1 MKDFQVM
8 YMPEDEHDCCCEG
21 CCEEGCD
28 ELFDEDSYVVLTD
41 TETGEDYSFIMAD
54 TFTHDG
60 EDYCV
65 LVDPSEGDEDEMSL
79 FFMKFVVGDDG
90 EEVLV
95 GLEDD
100 EDERIYEAYQLLLDE
115 CDDDGEDQED

>member
-1 MKDFQVM
+1 MYDYQPM
-8 YMPEDEHDCCCEG
+8 YMAEDEHDGCC
-21 CCEEGCD
+21 CCEEGVD

-54 TFTHDG
+54 TFSY
-60 EDYCV
+60 EDEEYCV
-65 LVDPSEGDEDEMSL
+65 LVDPQEGDEDEMSL

-100 EDERIYEAYQLLLDE
+100 EDDRVYEAYQALLEEVDDE
-115 CDDDGEDQED
+115 EESE

>member
-1 MKDFQVM
+1 MKNFQVM
-8 YMPEDEHDCCCEG
+8 YMHEDDHECSCCG
-21 CCEEGCD
+21 EEVD
-28 ELFDEDSYVVLTD
+28 ELFDEDAYVVLTD

-54 TFTHDG
+54 TFSHNG
-60 EDYCV
+60 EEYCV
-65 LVDPSEGDEDEMSL
+65 LVDPNEGDEDEMSL

-100 EDERIYEAYQLLLDE
+100 EDDAVYEAYQALLE
-115 CDDDGEDQED
+115 ASDDDGDSEEA

>member
-1 MKDFQVM
+1 MTGFQLM
-8 YMPEDEHDCCCEG
+8 YQAEDDGDCC
-21 CCEEGCD
+21 CCEEGVD
-28 ELFDEDSYVVLTD
+28 ELFDEDAYVVLTD

-54 TFTHDG
+54 TFSHGG

-100 EDERIYEAYQLLLDE
+100 EDELVYEAYQALLEE
-115 CDDDGEDQED
+115 CDQDGDPEEG

>member
-1 MKDFQVM
+1 MKNFQVF
-8 YMPEDEHDCCCEG
+8 YMPEDEHDCCS
-21 CCEEGCD
+21 EEGVD
-28 ELFDEDSYVVLTD
+28 ELFDEDAYVVLTD

-54 TFTHDG
+54 TFSHND
-60 EDYCV
+60 EEYCV

-100 EDERIYEAYQLLLDE
+100 EDEAVYQAYQELLE
-115 CDDDGEDQED
+115 ESDDDGEYPQA

>member
-1 MKDFQVM
+1 MKNFQVL
-8 YMPEDEHDCCCEG
+8 YMSEDEHDGC
-21 CCEEGCD
+21 CCEEGVD

-54 TFTHDG
+54 TFSHDG
-60 EDYCV
+60 EEYCV

-90 EEVLV
+90 DEVLV
-95 GLEDD
+95 GLDDD
-100 EDERIYEAYQLLLDE
+100 EDEAVYQAYQALLDE
-115 CDDDGEDQED
+115 CDDDGDLPEA

>member
-1 MKDFQVM
+1 MKNFQVL
-8 YMPEDEHDCCCEG
+8 YMSEDEHDCCCE
-21 CCEEGCD
+21 EGVD

-54 TFTHDG
+54 TFSHDG
-60 EDYCV
+60 EEYCV

-90 EEVLV
+90 DEVLV
-95 GLEDD
+95 GLDDD
-100 EDERIYEAYQLLLDE
+100 EDEAVYQAYQALLDE
-115 CDDDGEDQED
+115 CDDDGDLPEA